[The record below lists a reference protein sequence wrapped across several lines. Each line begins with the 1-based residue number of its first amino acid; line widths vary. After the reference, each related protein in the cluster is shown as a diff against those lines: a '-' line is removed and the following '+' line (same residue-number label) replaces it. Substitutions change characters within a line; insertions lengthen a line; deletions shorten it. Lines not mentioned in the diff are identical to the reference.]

1 MQPRNM
7 SMSGVVDLAALK
19 AAGEARAKAEQA
31 RAQRQ
36 DPASAGAPAASS
48 PLVIEVTEATFESDV
63 LQRSAEVPV
72 VISFWADQAEQSKQ
86 LNAVLERL
94 TADYRGRFVLA
105 TAEVYAN
112 QALFQQFGVQGV
124 PAVFAVLAGQAM
136 PLFQGTAPEDQIT
149 EVLDQLIEVAEQR
162 FGIVGPEVDTS
173 GVLAEG
179 RAPAAEQPPRPAT
192 PQELALSA
200 AHDALD
206 AGDLGGAIQAYR
218 NVLSDEP
225 ANAEAK
231 LGLAQAELLRRV
243 QDADQQA
250 VRAAA
255 AGSPADVPAQL
266 AAADLDLV
274 GGHVED
280 AFSRLVDTVRRTAGD
295 DRDAVRVRLLELFE
309 VIGPDDPR
317 VVAARTA
324 LARVLF

>member
-1 MQPRNM
+1 M
-7 SMSGVVDLAALK
+7 SMSGVVDLAAVK
-19 AAGEARAKAEQA
+19 AATEAKAKAEQA

-36 DPASAGAPAASS
+36 EAGPDAPAPAA
-48 PLVIEVTEATFESDV
+48 PLVIEVTEETFESDV

-86 LNAVLERL
+86 LNEVLGRL
-94 TADYRGRFVLA
+94 AGEYRGRFVLG

-112 QALFQQFGVQGV
+112 QMLFQQFGVQGV

-136 PLFQGTAPEDQIT
+136 PLFQGAAPEDQIT
-149 EVLDQLIEVAEQR
+149 EVLDQLIAVAEQR
-162 FGIVGPEVDTS
+162 FGIVGAEVEPGAPEP
-173 GVLAEG
+173 
-179 RAPAAEQPPRPAT
+179 APVAAPPRPAT

-200 AHDALD
+200 AHEALD
-206 AGDLGGAIQAYR
+206 AGDLSGAIQAYK
-218 NVLSDEP
+218 NVLADEP

-243 QDADQQA
+243 EGADAHK
-250 VRAAA
+250 VREAAA
-255 AGSPADVPAQL
+255 NATGDVSAQL

-280 AFSRLVDTVRRTAGD
+280 AFTRLVDTVRRTAGE
-295 DRDAVRVRLLELFE
+295 DRDGVRLRLLELFE

-317 VVAARTA
+317 VVSARTA

>member
-19 AAGEARAKAEQA
+19 AASEAKAKAEEARA
-31 RAQRQ
+31 RRQ
-36 DPASAGAPAASS
+36 DAGPGAGPSAAS

-63 LQRSAEVPV
+63 LQRSSEAPV

-86 LNAVLERL
+86 LNAMLERL
-94 TADYRGRFVLA
+94 AAQYRGRFVLA
-105 TAEVYAN
+105 TADVYAN
-112 QALFQQFGVQGV
+112 QLLFQQFGVQGV

-136 PLFQGTAPEDQIT
+136 PLFQGAAPEDQVT
-149 EVLDQLIEVAEQR
+149 EVLDQLIAVAEQR
-162 FGIVGPEVDTS
+162 FGIVGPEIDP
-173 GVLAEG
+173 GAAAQQAE
-179 RAPAAEQPPRPAT
+179 AAPPRPAT

-200 AHDALD
+200 AHEALD
-206 AGDLGGAIQAYR
+206 AGDLGGAVQAYK
-218 NVLSDEP
+218 NVLADEP

-231 LGLAQAELLRRV
+231 LGLAQAELLSRV
-243 QDADQQA
+243 QGADASA

-255 AGSPADVPAQL
+255 ADRPDDVAAQL

-280 AFSRLVDTVRRTAGD
+280 AFGRLVDTVRRTAGEQ
-295 DRDAVRVRLLELFE
+295 RDEVRLRLLELFE

-317 VVAARTA
+317 VVSARTA

>member
-7 SMSGVVDLAALK
+7 SMSGVVDLAAVK
-19 AAGEARAKAEQA
+19 AAGEAKAKAEQA

-36 DPASAGAPAASS
+36 DAGPDATTAS

-94 TADYRGRFVLA
+94 AGEYRGRFVLA

-112 QALFQQFGVQGV
+112 QLLFQQFGVQGV

-136 PLFQGTAPEDQIT
+136 PLFQGLAPEDQVT
-149 EVLDQLIEVAEQR
+149 EVLDQLIAVAEQR
-162 FGIVGPEVDTS
+162 FGIVGQEVDPGT
-173 GVLAEG
+173 
-179 RAPAAEQPPRPAT
+179 APVQVQEPAPPRPAT
-192 PQELALSA
+192 PQELALTA

-206 AGDLGGAIQAYR
+206 AGDLAGAIRAYR
-218 NVLSDEP
+218 SVLADEP

-231 LGLAQAELLRRV
+231 LGLAQAELLDRV
-243 QDADQQA
+243 QGVDPQA
-250 VRAAA
+250 ARKAAA
-255 AGSPADVPAQL
+255 DAPDDVQAQL
-266 AAADLDLV
+266 TAADLDLV

-280 AFSRLVDTVRRTAGD
+280 AFGRLVDSVRRTFGD
-295 DRDAVRVRLLELFE
+295 ERDTVRVRLLELFE

-317 VVAARTA
+317 VAAARTA

>member
-7 SMSGVVDLAALK
+7 SMSGVVDLAAVK
-19 AAGEARAKAEQA
+19 AAGEAKAKAEQA

-36 DPASAGAPAASS
+36 DPANASATAAS
-48 PLVIEVTEATFESDV
+48 PLVIEVTEETFESDV

-94 TADYRGRFVLA
+94 AAEYRGRFVLG

-112 QALFQQFGVQGV
+112 QMLFQQFGVQGV
-124 PAVFAVLAGQAM
+124 PAVFAILAGQAM
-136 PLFQGTAPEDQIT
+136 PLFQGSAPEDQIT
-149 EVLDQLIEVAEQR
+149 EVLDQLIAVAEQR
-162 FGIVGPEVDTS
+162 FGIVGAEVDP
-173 GVLAEG
+173 GEAA
-179 RAPAAEQPPRPAT
+179 APAAEAPPRPAT

-206 AGDLGGAIQAYR
+206 EGDLAGAIQAYR

-225 ANAEAK
+225 GNAEAK
-231 LGLAQAELLRRV
+231 LGLAQAELLDRV
-243 QDADQQA
+243 QGADQQA

-255 AGSPADVPAQL
+255 AASPSDVPAQL

-280 AFSRLVDTVRRTAGD
+280 AFGRLVDTVRRTAGD
-295 DRDAVRVRLLELFE
+295 DRDTVRLRLLELFE

-317 VVAARTA
+317 VVTARTA

>member
-7 SMSGVVDLAALK
+7 SMSGVVDLAAVK
-19 AAGEARAKAEQA
+19 AATEAKAKAEQA

-36 DPASAGAPAASS
+36 DAGADTAAPAS
-48 PLVIEVTEATFESDV
+48 PLVIEVTEETFESDV

-94 TADYRGRFVLA
+94 VAEYRGRFVLG

-112 QALFQQFGVQGV
+112 QLLFQQFGVQGV

-136 PLFQGTAPEDQIT
+136 PLFQGAAPEDQIT

-162 FGIVGPEVDTS
+162 FGIVGAEVEP
-173 GVLAEG
+173 GVVEE
-179 RAPAAEQPPRPAT
+179 APVAPPRAAT

-200 AHDALD
+200 AHEALD

-218 NVLSDEP
+218 NVLSGEP

-243 QDADQQA
+243 EGADPQK
-250 VRAAA
+250 VRDAAA
-255 AGSPADVPAQL
+255 SAPGDVEAQL
-266 AAADLDLV
+266 AAADMDLV

-280 AFSRLVDTVRRTAGD
+280 AFGRLVEAVRRTAGD
-295 DRDAVRVRLLELFE
+295 ERDQVRLRLLELFE

-317 VVAARTA
+317 VVSARTA

>member
-19 AAGEARAKAEQA
+19 AAGEAKVKAEQA

-36 DPASAGAPAASS
+36 EAGADTTAP

-63 LQRSAEVPV
+63 LQRSNEVPV

-86 LNAVLERL
+86 LNTVLERL
-94 TADYRGRFVLA
+94 AGEYRGRFVLA

-112 QALFQQFGVQGV
+112 QMLFQQFGVQGV

-136 PLFQGTAPEDQIT
+136 PLFQGAAPEDQVAD
-149 EVLDQLIEVAEQR
+149 VLDQLIEVAEQR
-162 FGIVGPEVDTS
+162 FGIVGAEVDA
-173 GVLAEG
+173 G
-179 RAPAAEQPPRPAT
+179 APAEAQAPPPPRPAT

-200 AHDALD
+200 AHEALD
-206 AGDLGGAIQAYR
+206 AGDLGGAIQAYK
-218 NVLSDEP
+218 NVLADEP
-225 ANAEAK
+225 ANVEAK
-231 LGLAQAELLRRV
+231 LGLAQAQLLHRV
-243 QDADQQA
+243 QDLDPRA
-250 VRAAA
+250 VREAAA
-255 AGSPADVPAQL
+255 NAPGDVAAQL

-274 GGHVED
+274 GGQVED
-280 AFSRLVDTVRRTAGD
+280 AFGRLVDTVRQAAGEERDTA
-295 DRDAVRVRLLELFE
+295 RLRLLELFD

-317 VVAARTA
+317 VAAARTA

>member
-7 SMSGVVDLAALK
+7 SMSGVVDLAAVK
-19 AAGEARAKAEQA
+19 AATEAKAKAEQA

-36 DPASAGAPAASS
+36 ETGPGAAPAS

-94 TADYRGRFVLA
+94 AGEYRGRFVLG

-112 QALFQQFGVQGV
+112 QMLFQQFGVQGV

-136 PLFQGTAPEDQIT
+136 PLFQGAAPEEQIT
-149 EVLDQLIEVAEQR
+149 EVLDQVIAVAEQR
-162 FGIVGPEVDTS
+162 FGIVGAEVDP
-173 GVLAEG
+173 GEAAAQPAE
-179 RAPAAEQPPRPAT
+179 PAPPRPAT

-200 AHDALD
+200 AHEALD
-206 AGDLGGAIQAYR
+206 AGDLAGAVQAYR

-225 ANAEAK
+225 ANTEAK
-231 LGLAQAELLRRV
+231 LGLAQAELLQRV
-243 QDADQQA
+243 EGADPQQ
-250 VRAAA
+250 VRKAAA
-255 AGSPADVPAQL
+255 DAPADIDAQL
-266 AAADLDLV
+266 AASDLDLV

-280 AFSRLVDTVRRTAGD
+280 AFGRLVDTVRRTAGE
-295 DRDAVRVRLLELFE
+295 DRDRARLRLLELFE
-309 VIGPDDPR
+309 VIGPEDPR
-317 VVAARTA
+317 VAAARTA

>member
-7 SMSGVVDLAALK
+7 SMSGVVDLAAVK
-19 AAGEARAKAEQA
+19 AAGEAKVKAEQA

-36 DPASAGAPAASS
+36 DTGAGAPAAS
-48 PLVIEVTEATFESDV
+48 PLVVEVTEATFESDI
-63 LQRSAEVPV
+63 LQRSAEVPI

-94 TADYRGRFVLA
+94 AGEYRGRFVLA

-112 QALFQQFGVQGV
+112 QMLFQQFGVQGV

-136 PLFQGTAPEDQIT
+136 PLFQGAAPEDQVT
-149 EVLDQLIEVAEQR
+149 EVLDQLIAVAEQR
-162 FGIVGPEVDTS
+162 FGIVGPDVDP
-173 GVLAEG
+173 GAA
-179 RAPAAEQPPRPAT
+179 APAERPVPAAPRPAT

-200 AHDALD
+200 AHQALD
-206 AGDLGGAIQAYR
+206 SGDLGGAIQAYR
-218 NVLSDEP
+218 NVLTDEP

-243 QDADQQA
+243 RDTDPQT
-250 VRAAA
+250 VRDAA
-255 AGSPADVPAQL
+255 AGAPGDVAAQL

-280 AFSRLVDTVRRTAGD
+280 AFSRLVDTVRRTVGD
-295 DRDAVRVRLLELFE
+295 ERDTVRVRLLELFE

-317 VVAARTA
+317 VTAARTA

>member
-19 AAGEARAKAEQA
+19 AAGEAKAKAEQA
-31 RAQRQ
+31 RARRQ
-36 DPASAGAPAASS
+36 DPENADAPAAS
-48 PLVIEVTEATFESDV
+48 PLVIEVTEETFESDV
-63 LQRSAEVPV
+63 IQRSAEVPV
-72 VISFWADQAEQSKQ
+72 VITFWADQAEQSKQ

-94 TADYRGRFVLA
+94 AAEYRGRFVLA

-112 QALFQQFGVQGV
+112 QMLFQQFGVQGV
-124 PAVFAVLAGQAM
+124 PAVFAVVAGQAM
-136 PLFQGTAPEDQIT
+136 PLFQGMAPEDQVT
-149 EVLDQLIEVAEQR
+149 EVLDQLIAVAEQR
-162 FGIVGPEVDTS
+162 FGIVGPEVDADAAA
-173 GVLAEG
+173 VQ
-179 RAPAAEQPPRPAT
+179 APVAPPRPAT

-218 NVLSDEP
+218 NVLADEP

-243 QDADQQA
+243 AEADQA
-250 VRAAA
+250 SVRQAAA
-255 AGSPADVPAQL
+255 NAPDDVQAQL

-280 AFSRLVDTVRRTAGD
+280 AFGRLVDAVRRTAGD
-295 DRDAVRVRLLELFE
+295 DRDTVRLRLLELFE

-317 VVAARTA
+317 VAAARTA

>member
-19 AAGEARAKAEQA
+19 AATEAKAKAEQA

-36 DPASAGAPAASS
+36 DAGAGQAAAS
-48 PLVIEVTEATFESDV
+48 PLVIEVSEATFESDV
-63 LQRSAEVPV
+63 LQRSSEVPV

-86 LNAVLERL
+86 LNVVLERL
-94 TADYRGRFVLA
+94 AGEYRGRFVLA

-112 QALFQQFGVQGV
+112 QMLFQQFGVQGV

-136 PLFQGTAPEDQIT
+136 PLFQGAAPEDQIA
-149 EVLDQLIEVAEQR
+149 EVLDQLIAVAEQR
-162 FGIVGPEVDTS
+162 FGIVGPDVDPGT
-173 GVLAEG
+173 VPVQDE
-179 RAPAAEQPPRPAT
+179 PAPPRPAT

-200 AHDALD
+200 AHEALD
-206 AGDLGGAIQAYR
+206 SGDLDGAVRAYR
-218 NVLSDEP
+218 NVLADEP

-243 QDADQQA
+243 RDADAAA

-255 AGSPADVPAQL
+255 AGAPDDVDAQL

-280 AFSRLVDTVRRTAGD
+280 AFGRLVDTVRRTAGEQ
-295 DRDAVRVRLLELFE
+295 RDAARLRLLELFE
-309 VIGPDDPR
+309 VIGPEDPR
-317 VVAARTA
+317 VAAARTA

>member
-19 AAGEARAKAEQA
+19 AAGEAKVKAEQA

-36 DPASAGAPAASS
+36 EAGAETTAS

-63 LQRSAEVPV
+63 LQRSNEVPV

-86 LNAVLERL
+86 LNTVLERL
-94 TADYRGRFVLA
+94 ARQYRGRFVLG

-112 QALFQQFGVQGV
+112 QTLFQQFGVQGV

-136 PLFQGTAPEDQIT
+136 PLFQGAAPEDQVAD
-149 EVLDQLIEVAEQR
+149 VLDQLIEVAEQR
-162 FGIVGPEVDTS
+162 FGIVGPEADPEAVD
-173 GVLAEG
+173 EQ
-179 RAPAAEQPPRPAT
+179 PAAAAPPRPAT

-200 AHDALD
+200 AHEALD
-206 AGDLGGAIQAYR
+206 AGDLSGAIQAYK

-225 ANAEAK
+225 ANVEAK

-243 QDADQQA
+243 QDADPKA
-250 VRAAA
+250 VREAAA
-255 AGSPADVPAQL
+255 NAPGDVAAQL
-266 AAADLDLV
+266 AAADLELV

-280 AFSRLVDTVRRTAGD
+280 AFGRLVDTVRQTAGEE
-295 DRDAVRVRLLELFE
+295 RDTARLRLLELFE